1 MDALRGA
8 AGLDPGG
15 GRRSVLL
22 CRRDANSRVSVQG
35 IPSVR
40 MWGLH
45 GTFAWEYFLKA
56 LQAAKGLYH
65 GVERTVLVL
74 SCFIGKDSRTLDH

>member
-1 MDALRGA
+1 
-8 AGLDPGG
+8 
-15 GRRSVLL
+15 
-22 CRRDANSRVSVQG
+22 
-35 IPSVR
+35 